1 MPTLTAILHTRNDA
15 LRIARAIES
24 LRPCDEVLV
33 VDHASSDETCRIAQ
47 EFGARVISAQE
58 DTPDNDFQEAQH
70 DWIFRLLPT
79 ESLSE
84 ALEAS
89 LYEWKLREAAKH
101 AEKMVYEVRIEEA
114 TSTGWATHVPEVRLT
129 HRMLANQG
137 QTKEV
142 SLSDRCLLEGHLL
155 RLYLP

>member
-1 MPTLTAILHTRNDA
+1 MPTLTAILHTHNDA

-33 VDHASSDETCRIAQ
+33 VDHASSDETCRIAR
-47 EFGARVISAQE
+47 EFGARVIAAQG
-58 DTPDNDFQEAQH
+58 DTPHKDFQEARH
-70 DWIFRLLPT
+70 DWIFHLRPT

-89 LYEWKLREAAKH
+89 LHEWKMRDASSL
-101 AEKMVYEVRIEEA
+101 AENMAYKVSIEEE
-114 TSTGWATHVPEVRLT
+114 TQSGWLTHAPEVRLK
-129 HRMLANQG
+129 HRLLPTQDSAPAA
-137 QTKEV
+137 TPTE
-142 SLSDRCLLEGHLL
+142 SCLLEGHLL